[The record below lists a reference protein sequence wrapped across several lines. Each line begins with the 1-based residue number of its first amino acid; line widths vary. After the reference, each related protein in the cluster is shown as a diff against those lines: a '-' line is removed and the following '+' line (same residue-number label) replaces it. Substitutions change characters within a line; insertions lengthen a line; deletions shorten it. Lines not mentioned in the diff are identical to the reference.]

1 MPATE
6 ECVQVAFPLPRT
18 VYERVERAARDGQR
32 SLDDELAVLVESGL
46 NAELS
51 HQERF
56 DRLAEMYRA
65 RLAREGQLNQT
76 PEEVM
81 AELRAIREKIADE
94 LYPD

>member
-6 ECVQVAFPLPRT
+6 ECVQVAFPLPRK
-18 VYERVERAARDGQR
+18 VYERVARAARDGQR

-46 NAELS
+46 SAELS

-56 DRLAEMYRA
+56 DRLAEMYRV
-65 RLAREGQLNQT
+65 RLAREGKLNRT

-81 AELRAIREKIADE
+81 AELRAVREKVADE
-94 LYPD
+94 FYPH